1 MYARTGSIMP
11 ELFLRILWLQQ
22 PIGFPFAQGHF
33 VMSPFLSPAA
43 AWQPIDA
50 CFASYCL
57 GTLLTS
63 KSFCVLH
70 GNVGLLYFGRKLGQE
85 SGPVGSR
92 TRELGGARSCTLR
105 ARLVTTSKLEAA
117 L

>member
-1 MYARTGSIMP
+1 VYATSILP
-11 ELFLRILWLQQ
+11 ELFLRIFWLQH
-22 PIGFPFAQGHF
+22 PIGFPFTQGHF